1 MTPCGCKAPIA
12 SRGPFLVLKRPSN
25 TVGGESLGAAPVNRR
40 ALAPKGLT
48 VILSAGAP
56 NPLNTRC
63 MSPLLKMN
71 ASARRSGRRC
81 DGARRGFAASSPCN
95 HQQGLFNVRPDSDP
109 QNHGSTTLFTAEFLR
124 ALHGV
129 RLHGAGESRRVSTH
143 RTRPACA
150 AGP

>member
-81 DGARRGFAASSPCN
+81 DGARRGFTASSFCN
-95 HQQGLFNVRPDSDP
+95 HQQGLFVVVGRTALGVIQTGMKAQQEASD
-109 QNHGSTTLFTAEFLR
+109 NAAR
-124 ALHGV
+124 ARNKV
-129 RLHGAGESRRVSTH
+129 ENTDEKITDQKNQQEIA
-143 RTRPACA
+143 
-150 AGP
+150 